1 MAENPQMAYRLQQE
15 FERLAAGST
24 GSKADR
30 ARADAQ
36 RIREALAKTEE
47 ERTAQQSRTQ
57 QTAPTLVTAKD
68 MIADPSRIRITV
80 NFATNQADI
89 LPQYRAQLDE
99 LGKALQQMAGL
110 SFEIGGHT
118 DQRGAEDHNMRL
130 SERRSESVRQL
141 LHRPF
146 RYCEHIG

>member
-1 MAENPQMAYRLQQE
+1 MKSTHVSLRFLALKTLSCMVFILAPAWAELTSQRSGQE
-15 FERLAAGST
+15 LKIAS
-24 GSKADR
+24 
-30 ARADAQ
+30 Q
-36 RIREALAKTEE
+36 NEE
-47 ERTAQQSRTQ
+47 KRTAQQSRTQ

-89 LPQYRAQLDE
+89 LPQYRGQLDE

-130 SERRSESVRQL
+130 SERRSESIR
-141 LHRPF
+141 R
-146 RYCEHIG
+146 

>member
-1 MAENPQMAYRLQQE
+1 
-15 FERLAAGST
+15 
-24 GSKADR
+24 
-30 ARADAQ
+30 
-36 RIREALAKTEE
+36 
-47 ERTAQQSRTQ
+47 
-57 QTAPTLVTAKD
+57 

-118 DQRGAEDHNMRL
+118 D
-130 SERRSESVRQL
+130 
-141 LHRPF
+141 
-146 RYCEHIG
+146 